1 MSSAQWFCPMNG
13 PLTAS
18 PATLSKVDASSA
30 SAAPLALF
38 WRWALH
44 WLALLWI
51 SLNCIALHCI
61 AEVHW
66 CRAQC
71 ICSAAWRRGWGW
83 KIGDIMSAGW
93 CLYTSFMSQAEFL
106 CSVQLGTPLS
116 WYPYTCCRLL
126 SWYPACSPV
135 WQGIRHY
142 TNPPRNLS
150 KMQLEESKK
159 FGHCQSWCRL
169 NPNLLFRSAG
179 ANLYVNVSFHNL
191 RVMCI

>member
-1 MSSAQWFCPMNG
+1 MSNDFFNNHSFDLSSAQWFCAMNG

-51 SLNCIALHCI
+51 SLNCIALYCRG
-61 AEVHW
+61 ALMQGTVHL
-66 CRAQC
+66 QC
-71 ICSAAWRRGWGW
+71 SMKKRVRLKNRRHYA
-83 KIGDIMSAGW
+83 SVSW

-142 TNPPRNLS
+142 TIIP
-150 KMQLEESKK
+150 
-159 FGHCQSWCRL
+159 
-169 NPNLLFRSAG
+169 
-179 ANLYVNVSFHNL
+179 
-191 RVMCI
+191 